1 MAEIK
6 KKKFSYPMSARVIR
20 ELDRRK
26 FRVKDLCKLTEV
38 KAKKLNKLK
47 LKRRCQ

>member
-20 ELDRRK
+20 ELDRKK
-26 FRVKDLCKLTEV
+26 FRVKDIQKITELEP
-38 KAKKLNKLK
+38 KKLRRLK